1 MNKLEKH
8 ILQSLQEKKIFIG
21 YYMLCRYLNDRGYT
35 RHGCNA
41 GYKGKFT
48 PKSNPKN
55 KLNPCKILCP
65 GIKVIHQRVRYF
77 SRKMRDN
84 GLLYLQKIMM
94 DDSINTDILWYRNAD
109 RLDVFV
115 IVARSAI
122 DFQKWWNNNKKD
134 SWRKINEV
142 VE

>member
-1 MNKLEKH
+1 MTELKKH

-41 GYKGKFT
+41 KYNKGKT
-48 PKSNPKN
+48 NGRDR
-55 KLNPCKILCP
+55 LNPCNIVCVDT
-65 GIKVIHQRVRYF
+65 KVYYTRVRYWCK
-77 SRKMRDN
+77 KMFGGN
-84 GLLYLQKIMM
+84 MVYLQKVIMT
-94 DDSINTDILWYRNAD
+94 DSINPDVPWYRNAE

-115 IVARSAI
+115 VIARSAI
-122 DFQKWWNNNKKD
+122 DFQKWWKKNKKD

-142 VE
+142 VI